1 MPDPS
6 HRPYHPMHIIRPDSL
21 PRFWWL
27 FPWSIARQ
35 LHKNAV
41 ALRELADNQSTTITN
56 QANILGRYMDENREL
71 KAEAERLAG
80 VVNYWRIEA
89 ETDHCRWL
97 RVLEENDKLRKQ
109 IADIDAAIMLGRVIT
124 PDAYPHE

>member
-6 HRPYHPMHIIRPDSL
+6 HRPYRPMTIIRPDSL
-21 PRFWWL
+21 PRLWWL

-41 ALRELADNQSTTITN
+41 ALKAFSDRLDQAVIMQSHIIVD
-56 QANILGRYMDENREL
+56 QSEEIANLRT
-71 KAEAERLAG
+71 EAERLAG
-80 VVNYWRIEA
+80 NVNYWRIEA
-89 ETDHCRWL
+89 ETDHARWL

-124 PDAYPHE
+124 PDAHPHE